1 MNKHVE
7 SLPKIDKFIISL
19 MYSNL
24 WGIATY

>member
-1 MNKHVE
+1 VE